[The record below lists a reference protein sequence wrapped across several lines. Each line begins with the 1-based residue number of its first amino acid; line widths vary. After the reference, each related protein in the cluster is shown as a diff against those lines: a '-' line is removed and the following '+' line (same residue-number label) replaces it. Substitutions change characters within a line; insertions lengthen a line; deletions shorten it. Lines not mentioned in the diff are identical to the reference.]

1 MKRIIG
7 NKEYDLSK
15 QTLVMGIINVTPD
28 SFSDGGSYT
37 NVEAAVK
44 QAQKLAAEGADILDI
59 GGESTRPGYDP
70 VSTDEEIARI
80 VPAIQ
85 AISEAVDLPISIDT
99 YKAKTAEA
107 AIKAGA
113 SIINDIWGAK
123 FDPDMANV
131 AARFGVPIILM
142 HNREEA
148 NYTDLL
154 PDMIADL
161 EESIQI
167 ALDAGVKP
175 EDIWLDPGIGF
186 VKSFDENMSAMRE
199 LDKITAM
206 GYPVL
211 LGTSRKRFIGTVLD
225 LPADQR
231 DEGTAATTAFG
242 ITKGIHMVRV
252 HEVKQTARIVKMM
265 DALVG
270 KE

>member
-1 MKRIIG
+1 MKRILG

-44 QAQKLAAEGADILDI
+44 QAQKLAAEGADVLDI

-70 VSTDEEIARI
+70 VSADEEIARV

-131 AARFGVPIILM
+131 AARLGVPIILM

-211 LGTSRKRFIGTVLD
+211 LGASRKRFIGTVLD

>member
-1 MKRIIG
+1 MKRILG

-15 QTLVMGIINVTPD
+15 RTLVMGIINVTPD

-37 NVEAAVK
+37 TIEAAVK

-70 VSTDEEIARI
+70 VSVDEEIARV

-85 AISEAVDLPISIDT
+85 AIKKAVDLPISIDT
-99 YKAKTAEA
+99 FKAKTAEA

-123 FDPDMANV
+123 YDPDMANV
-131 AARFGVPIILM
+131 AARLGVPLILM
-142 HNREEA
+142 HNREDA
-148 NYTDLL
+148 NYNDLL

-167 ALDAGVKP
+167 AIDAGVKQQ
-175 EDIWLDPGIGF
+175 DIWLDPGIGF

-242 ITKGIHMVRV
+242 ITKGVHMVRV

>member
-1 MKRIIG
+1 MKRMIG

-70 VSTDEEIARI
+70 VSADEEIARV

-85 AISEAVDLPISIDT
+85 AIREAVDLPISIDT

-113 SIINDIWGAK
+113 SLINDIWGAK
-123 FDPDMANV
+123 YDPDMARV
-131 AARFGVPIILM
+131 AARLGVPIILM

-167 ALDAGVKP
+167 ALDAGVKR

-186 VKSFDENMSAMRE
+186 VKSFDENMSAMRK

-242 ITKGIHMVRV
+242 IMKGIHMVRV

>member
-1 MKRIIG
+1 MKRILG

-15 QTLVMGIINVTPD
+15 RTLVMGIINVTPD

-37 NVEAAVK
+37 TIEAAVK

-70 VSTDEEIARI
+70 VSVDEEIARV

-85 AISEAVDLPISIDT
+85 AIKKVVDLPISIDT
-99 YKAKTAEA
+99 FKAKTAEA

-123 FDPDMANV
+123 YDPDMANV
-131 AARFGVPIILM
+131 AARLGVPIILM
-142 HNREEA
+142 HNREDA
-148 NYTDLL
+148 NYNDLL

-167 ALDAGVKP
+167 AIDAGVKQQ
-175 EDIWLDPGIGF
+175 DIWLDPGIGF

-242 ITKGIHMVRV
+242 ITKGVHMVRV

>member
-1 MKRIIG
+1 MKRMIG

-15 QTLVMGIINVTPD
+15 RTLVMGIINVTPD

-44 QAQKLAAEGADILDI
+44 QAQKLASEGADILDI
-59 GGESTRPGYDP
+59 GGESTRPGYEP
-70 VSTDEEIARI
+70 VSADDEIARV
-80 VPAIQ
+80 VPAIK
-85 AISEAVDLPISIDT
+85 AIREVVDLPISIDT

-123 FDPDMANV
+123 YDPDMANV
-131 AARFGVPIILM
+131 AASLGVPIILM
-142 HNREEA
+142 HNRKEA

-161 EESIQI
+161 EESIHI
-167 ALDAGVKP
+167 ALDAGVKRH
-175 EDIWLDPGIGF
+175 DIWLDPGIGF
-186 VKSFDENMSAMRE
+186 VKSFDENMTAMRE
-199 LDKITAM
+199 LEKISAM

-252 HEVKQTARIVKMM
+252 HEVKRTARIVKMM
-265 DALVG
+265 DALVR
-270 KE
+270 EE

>member
-1 MKRIIG
+1 MKRMIG

-28 SFSDGGSYT
+28 SFSDGGSYA

-44 QAQKLAAEGADILDI
+44 QAQKLASEGADILDI
-59 GGESTRPGYDP
+59 GGESTRPGYEP
-70 VSTDEEIARI
+70 VSADEEIARV

-85 AISEAVDLPISIDT
+85 AIREVVDLPISIDT

-107 AIKAGA
+107 AIEAGA

-123 FDPDMANV
+123 YDADMANV
-131 AARFGVPIILM
+131 AARLAVPIILM
-142 HNREEA
+142 HNREEVHY
-148 NYTDLL
+148 NDLL

-167 ALDAGVKP
+167 AIDAGVKRQ
-175 EDIWLDPGIGF
+175 DIWLDPGIGF
-186 VKSFDENMSAMRE
+186 VKSFDENMAAMRE

-242 ITKGIHMVRV
+242 ISKGIHMVRV

-265 DALVG
+265 DALVR